1 MPDPTFLVIGV
12 QKCGTT
18 WLEQMISQHPRV
30 CTATTKEVHF
40 FNRRENY
47 AKGLSWYRS
56 QFEGC
61 QDALAVGEFTPNYLW
76 NSPPEQEVRDQGVIA
91 HVAPL
96 VREAYPEVR
105 LIVSLR
111 DPVERA
117 ISSYH
122 HQIHMRRVRP
132 GQSILEVAHRH
143 GIVTLGFYREQV
155 AEWLEFFDR
164 SQFLFLVYE
173 EDIVRDCA
181 ATVARVFDFIGV
193 DPDFLPS
200 GVDQRRGERRSDLYR
215 RIHYVS
221 PVLAKGISRVV
232 PAVRSM
238 DWPPIRV
245 TDAERAELRR
255 AFVGVNDGLD
265 DLVGR
270 ELPWLRH
277 YLSGAEPVG

>member
-1 MPDPTFLVIGV
+1 MPDPTFLVIGA

-30 CTATTKEVHF
+30 CTAATKEVHF
-40 FNRRENY
+40 FNLRANY
-47 AKGLSWYRS
+47 EKGLLWYRR
-56 QFEGC
+56 QFGDCE
-61 QDALAVGEFTPNYLW
+61 DAQAVGEFTPNYLW
-76 NSPPEQEVRDQGVIA
+76 NSPPEHDVHNQGVIP

-96 VREAYPEVR
+96 VREAYPDVR

-143 GIVTLGFYREQV
+143 GIVSLGFYRDQI

-173 EDIVRDCA
+173 EDIVREPA
-181 ATVARVFDFIGV
+181 GTVARVFDFIGV
-193 DPDFLPS
+193 DSDFLPS
-200 GVDQRRGERRSDLYR
+200 GIDQRRGERRSDLYR
-215 RIHYVS
+215 RIHFVS
-221 PVLAKGISRVV
+221 PALAKGVSRVV
-232 PAVRSM
+232 PAVRSI
-238 DWPPIRV
+238 DWPPISV

-270 ELPWLRH
+270 EISWLRH
-277 YLSGAEPVG
+277 YLGESKPVA